1 MVINQETIQFGILI
15 LGAAFII
22 LLEVVRLIGTIKTN
36 TKEENLKMIK
46 SWLLSVIVNAE
57 KVYGGKTGKVKLS
70 YVYGLFIEKFPKLAR
85 VISFETFSAIVDEVL
100 KINENFI
107 ESKSN
112 GTTVNLGNGFSISA
126 TDEIINAGTL
136 LTKTD
141 ANEGI

>member
-85 VISFETFSAIVDEVL
+85 VISFETFSTLVDEVL
-100 KINENFI
+100 KINENF
-107 ESKSN
+107 
-112 GTTVNLGNGFSISA
+112 V
-126 TDEIINAGTL
+126 DNAGTSINIGAGITGDGVNL
-136 LTKTD
+136 LKTD
-141 ANEGI
+141 INEGI

>member
-85 VISFETFSAIVDEVL
+85 VISFETFSTIVDEVL
-100 KINENFI
+100 KINENYIDNAVPTEIPLEI
-107 ESKSN
+107 EDTN
-112 GTTVNLGNGFSISA
+112 GVALLK
-126 TDEIINAGTL
+126 NATL
-136 LTKTD
+136 LK
-141 ANEGI
+141 NEGL

>member
-1 MVINQETIQFGILI
+1 
-15 LGAAFII
+15 
-22 LLEVVRLIGTIKTN
+22 
-36 TKEENLKMIK
+36 MIK

-70 YVYGLFIEKFPKLAR
+70 YVYGLFIEKFPKLAK
-85 VISFETFSAIVDEVL
+85 VIPFETFSALVDEVL

-112 GTTVNLGNGFSISA
+112 GTTVNLGNGFSVSA
-126 TDEIINAGTL
+126 TDETINAGTL
-136 LTKTD
+136 LLKTD

>member
-100 KINENFI
+100 KINENYIDNAVPTEIPLEI
-107 ESKSN
+107 EDTS
-112 GTTVNLGNGFSISA
+112 GV
-126 TDEIINAGTL
+126 TL
-136 LTKTD
+136 LK
-141 ANEGI
+141 NEGL

>member
-70 YVYGLFIEKFPKLAR
+70 YVYGLFIEKFPKLAKI
-85 VISFETFSAIVDEVL
+85 ISFETFSALVDEVL
-100 KINENFI
+100 KINENFVDNAGI
-107 ESKSN
+107 STN
-112 GTTVNLGNGFSISA
+112 VDAGIVGDGVNL
-126 TDEIINAGTL
+126 L
-136 LTKTD
+136 KTD
-141 ANEGI
+141 INEGI

>member
-1 MVINQETIQFGILI
+1 
-15 LGAAFII
+15 
-22 LLEVVRLIGTIKTN
+22 
-36 TKEENLKMIK
+36 MIK

-70 YVYGLFIEKFPKLAR
+70 YVYGLFIEKFPKLAKI
-85 VISFETFSAIVDEVL
+85 ISFETFSALVDEVL